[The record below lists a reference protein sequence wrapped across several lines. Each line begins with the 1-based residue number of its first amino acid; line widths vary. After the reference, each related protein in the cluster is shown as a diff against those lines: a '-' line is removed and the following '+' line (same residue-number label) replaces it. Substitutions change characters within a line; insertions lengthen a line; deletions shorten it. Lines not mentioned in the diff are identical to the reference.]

1 MSAISPSSAKVF
13 IIDDD
18 TSVCRFLSRLV
29 RQAGLEAHAFPSA
42 EEFLQSFPGPVNHP
56 ACLVLDLQM
65 PGVGGL
71 ELQRELAASPAPCP
85 VIFISG
91 NGDIPATVQAMRQGA
106 LTFLT
111 KPFDNAALL
120 RAVDEALEEH
130 RRLLAITSRVRSIHS
145 RIAHLTERE
154 REVMAWVITGAL
166 NKQIADE
173 LGIAIQ
179 TVKLHRGR
187 VMEKMQVVSVAE
199 LVRLCDSAGFEAAD
213 SHNGSPM

>member
-1 MSAISPSSAKVF
+1 MSAISPSTATVF

-18 TSVCRFLSRLV
+18 SSVCRFLSRLV

-42 EEFLQSFPGPVNHP
+42 EEFLLTFPGPVTHP
-56 ACLVLDLQM
+56 ACLVLDLKM
-65 PGVGGL
+65 PGLGGL
-71 ELQRELAASPAPCP
+71 ELQRELASNPAPCP

-91 NGDIPATVQAMRQGA
+91 NGDIPSTVQAMRQGA

-111 KPFDNAALL
+111 KPFENADLL
-120 RAVDEALEEH
+120 HAVDEALEEH
-130 RRLLAITSRVRSIHS
+130 RRLLASSSQIHS
-145 RIAHLTERE
+145 IRDRIAHLTERE

-187 VMEKMQVVSVAE
+187 VMEKMHVVSVAE
-199 LVRLCDSAGFEAAD
+199 LVRLCDSAGFQAAA
-213 SHNGSPM
+213 S